1 MGAASAREVV
11 KALFSIVDNATVG
24 LPGEMDFPVFGK
36 PAVSINE
43 GIQNGVNR

>member
-1 MGAASAREVV
+1 MGAESARSLV

-24 LPGEMDFPVFGK
+24 FPGEMDFPVFGK

-43 GIQNGVNR
+43 GIQNGFNR